1 MLNLLDKYYK
11 PVLINMFKEVK
22 EAMSK
27 ELKYE
32 IMFHQIEN
40 IGKKKEII
48 DENQREN
55 SGLGKYK

>member
-1 MLNLLDKYYK
+1 
-11 PVLINMFKEVK
+11 MFKEVK

-48 DENQREN
+48 EENQIEN